1 MGKLSLILIILVFS
15 VFWTKGTEGGD
26 EEKKQHF
33 VLVHGASHGGWCWY
47 KLITLLEKSGRKVT
61 AVDLSGA
68 GISLTDSN
76 TVFESDDYNRPLF
89 SFLSALPPLSKVIL
103 VGHSVGGGSVT
114 EALCKFPDKISMA
127 VYLAA
132 DMTPPGGCQP
142 HQRNK
147 DGGEIWEYIYGEGA
161 DKPPTAII
169 MKKRYIRRFYYNQSP
184 LEDVVLASKLLRP
197 APFRALQGLGKV
209 PASTDA
215 EKIPRV
221 YIKTAKDNLF
231 DPVRQDRMVK
241 MWPPSRFYVLNE
253 SDHSAFFSA
262 PDALFDC
269 LVHAVSSLEPRK
281 DFI

>member
-132 DMTPPGGCQP
+132 DMTRPGG
-142 HQRNK
+142 
-147 DGGEIWEYIYGEGA
+147 
-161 DKPPTAII
+161 TASTAAP
-169 MKKRYIRRFYYNQSP
+169 Y
-184 LEDVVLASKLLRP
+184 DVVLASKLLRP